1 MIAAEAYGRMM
12 AENPGYV
19 HPTGYGPQDCIDDI
33 DDFVNEVSY
42 NLAFGGNDRFGIWQT
57 LYVVG
62 QHVVGEELAK
72 PIAV

>member
-1 MIAAEAYGRMM
+1 MIAAEAYERMM

-33 DDFVNEVSY
+33 HDFVNEVSY
-42 NLAFGGNDRFGIWQT
+42 NLAFGGNDRVWDMAN

-62 QHVVGEELAK
+62 QHVVGEELK
-72 PIAV
+72 QSSV